1 MRVAEALEAAGKVLD
16 ACGIE
21 QPRREA
27 RLLAAHL
34 LGLPPASLPDP
45 SAQLDGETLLHLAR
59 RRAAH
64 EPLAYLTGRRGFWT
78 LDLRVTR
85 DTLIPRPDSETVVE
99 AALGLFP
106 ERRRVSRILDLG
118 TGSGCLLLATL
129 AEFPAA
135 FGVGVDIS
143 AAAAAVAGGN
153 ARACALACRAA
164 FAVSD
169 WGASVAGRFDLVL
182 ANPPYVR
189 SADIALLMEEVGRH
203 EPHLAL
209 DGGTDGLDAY
219 RRLVPTLPS
228 LLAAGGAAILELG
241 AGQAVAVAGLAQR
254 SGLDHIEVRRDLAG
268 VERAIILSR
277 ADDRVPA

>member
-1 MRVAEALEAAGKVLD
+1 
-16 ACGIE
+16 
-21 QPRREA
+21 
-27 RLLAAHL
+27 
-34 LGLPPASLPDP
+34 
-45 SAQLDGETLLHLAR
+45 
-59 RRAAH
+59 
-64 EPLAYLTGRRGFWT
+64 
-78 LDLRVTR
+78 
-85 DTLIPRPDSETVVE
+85 
-99 AALGLFP
+99 
-106 ERRRVSRILDLG
+106 
-118 TGSGCLLLATL
+118 LLATL

-153 ARACALACRAA
+153 ARACALADRAA

-169 WGASVAGRFDLVL
+169 WGAAVVGRFDLVM

-189 SADIALLMEEVGRH
+189 SGDIALLMEEVGRH

-219 RRLVPTLPS
+219 RRLAPALPS
-228 LLAAGGAAILELG
+228 LLAAGGAAILEVG
-241 AGQAVAVAGLAQR
+241 AGQAVAVAGLAER

-268 VERAIILSR
+268 IERAIILRR